1 MAVIII
7 VKTILALL
15 AIGVASFTLTP
26 VMYSLKENP
35 SLWTHCSSQ
44 CLQIRDNLYNIYFY
58 IPVALVGVVV
68 LFAIMSA
75 SRRAPDEVA

>member
-26 VMYSLKENP
+26 VMYSLRENTA
-35 SLWTHCSSQ
+35 LWTHCSAQ
-44 CLQIRDNLYNIYFY
+44 CLQIRDNLYNVYFY

-68 LFAIMSA
+68 LFAIMS
-75 SRRAPDEVA
+75 STRRQPDEI